1 MRDVTLASRGK
12 REGESSHWW
21 TGWWSNRGETIELFF
36 YTILVPVDFVAV
48 LAAFFAAFALHTH
61 TVHGAEPAAPSAAF
75 LAAFVMVTPLWVASF
90 AMVGLYSQDG
100 VRGRWSEMCKVFVA
114 ASVPAMLLAAVDSLR
129 SGSVFGEMDLPVFGY
144 LFSLAFLVIGRQM
157 VHGMQSALF
166 ARNLGVHRALV
177 IGSGP
182 VAQHIVQTLTMTR
195 RSGYR
200 VVGVIDDGEQAED
213 SILASVPVYG
223 TVHEADEDLGGR
235 FDEIIH
241 ADSSLARDDILDIMR
256 YANDKNLSY
265 RFVPSQ
271 SGLFPPNTVMGT
283 LAGVAVVEIRQTPLE
298 GWGRIIK
305 RGFDI
310 AGASLGLIVLAPVLA
325 VVAAVVLLTD
335 PGPALFRQERLARGG
350 RPFRI
355 LKFRTMATA
364 YSGQPAIEVFRSMGR
379 EDLVTEFLVEQKVKD
394 DPRVTRAG
402 AFLRRTSL
410 DELPQLWNVLRG
422 ELSLV
427 GPRPIVRDELS
438 KFGDFTGTILA
449 LKPGITGLW
458 QTSGRNDISYEE
470 RVRLNIEYVESW
482 SLHLDV
488 VILLRTVLLVLR
500 GGGGAY

>member
-1 MRDVTLASRGK
+1 MYDVTLAGQDEHQGVAPR
-12 REGESSHWW
+12 RWAN
-21 TGWWSNRGETIELFF
+21 WWSNRRETIELFF
-36 YTILVPVDFVAV
+36 YTILVPVDFIAV

-61 TVHGAEPAAPSAAF
+61 TPDGAGPNVPSGTF
-75 LAAFVMVTPLWVASF
+75 LAAFLMVTPLWVASF

-100 VRGRWSEMCKVFVA
+100 VRGRWSEISKVFVA
-114 ASVPAMLLAAVDSLR
+114 ASGPAMLLAAVDSMRKGTLF
-129 SGSVFGEMDLPVFGY
+129 GSMDLPVYGY
-144 LFSLAFLVIGRQM
+144 LLSLAFVVLGRQL
-157 VHGMQSALF
+157 VHGMQNALF

-182 VAQHIVQTLTMTR
+182 VAEHIVRTLTMTR

-200 VVGVIDDGEQAED
+200 VVGVIDDRDQAEETV
-213 SILASVPVYG
+213 LASLPVYR
-223 TVHEADEDLGGR
+223 TVHEADEDLHGR

-241 ADSSLARDDILDIMR
+241 ADSSLPRDDILDIMR
-256 YANDKNLSY
+256 YANDNNLSY

-271 SGLFPPNTVMGT
+271 SGLYPPNTVVGT
-283 LAGVAVVEIRQTPLE
+283 VAGVAVVEIRQTPLE

-310 AGASLGLIVLAPVLA
+310 VGASVGLIVLAPVLA
-325 VVAAVVLLTD
+325 VVAVVVMLSD
-335 PGPALFRQERLARGG
+335 PGPVLFSQERLARGG
-350 RPFRI
+350 KPFRI
-355 LKFRTMATA
+355 LKFRTMASA
-364 YSGQPAIEVFRSMGR
+364 YSGQPALEVFRAMGR
-379 EDLVTEFLVEQKVKD
+379 EDLVTEFLVEHKVKD

-427 GPRPIVRDELS
+427 GPRPIVREELS
-438 KFGDFTGTILA
+438 KFGDFIGTILA

-470 RVRLNIEYVESW
+470 RVKLNIEYVESW
-482 SLHLDV
+482 SLRLDV